1 MFAVILADAG
11 LLVGLLGLAALIKPL
26 PFLRIVNRKR
36 AAVVFAAGLLTTT
49 TALLLPAPEMTVQ
62 TPQTALDRVAPSYE
76 FHEVHSIRIRA
87 TPDRVYKA
95 IKQVTADE
103 ILFFRTLIWIRR
115 FGRSGP
121 ESVLNVPEHRSLLD
135 VATQTTFVT
144 LADGPD
150 EIVVST
156 IVVAPSDVT
165 IKRPLTLEQFNAIH
179 GPGFALASMNF
190 LIKDAGQGACD
201 VSTET
206 RVHATDASARR
217 RFAAYWRVIYPGS
230 ALIRRMWLRA
240 IKRRAEAS

>member
-11 LLVGLLGLAALIKPL
+11 LVTALLGLAGLIKPL
-26 PFLRIVNRKR
+26 AFVRIFRKR
-36 AAVVFAAGLLTTT
+36 ASVVLAAGLLMTT
-49 TALLLPAPEMTVQ
+49 TALLLPAPEMKVQ
-62 TPQTALDRVAPSYE
+62 TPQTALDRVAPSYQ
-76 FHEVHSIRIRA
+76 FQEVHSITIQA

-121 ESVLNVPEHRSLLD
+121 ESVLNAPEHRSLLD

-144 LADGPD
+144 IADGPD

-165 IKRPLTLEQFNAIH
+165 IKRPLTLEQYNAVH

-190 LIKDAGQGACD
+190 AIKNTGSGTCD
-201 VSTET
+201 LSTET
-206 RVHATDASARR
+206 RVYATDASARR
-217 RFAAYWRVIYPGS
+217 RFAAYWRMIYPGS
-230 ALIRRMWLRA
+230 SLIRRMWLRA
-240 IKRRAEAS
+240 IRRRAEAS